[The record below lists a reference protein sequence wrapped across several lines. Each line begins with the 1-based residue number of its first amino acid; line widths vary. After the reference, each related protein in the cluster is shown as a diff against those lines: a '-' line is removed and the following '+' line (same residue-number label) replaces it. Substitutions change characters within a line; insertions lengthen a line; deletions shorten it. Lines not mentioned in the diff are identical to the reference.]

1 MHNKVKKVAPSSKK
15 NTSNKETLGIN
26 IALNDI
32 SFSVAVDMAW
42 LSVNQMSHS
51 FMHRLR
57 DQHAFFN
64 TYAKLTFGVS
74 GVTIILAML
83 ILFDIS
89 RLQLL
94 TMEV

>member
-1 MHNKVKKVAPSSKK
+1 MHNQVKKAAPSYKK
-15 NTSNKETLGIN
+15 SNKETLRRN
-26 IALNDI
+26 IALNDN

-57 DQHAFFN
+57 DQLAFFN

-74 GVTIILAML
+74 AHHSKML
-83 ILFDIS
+83 KDGWAKIRSIFCF
-89 RLQLL
+89 
-94 TMEV
+94 

>member
-1 MHNKVKKVAPSSKK
+1 MHNQVNKIAPSYKK
-15 NTSNKETLGIN
+15 YSTSNKEALGRI

-51 FMHRLR
+51 FMHSLG
-57 DQHAFFN
+57 DQLAFFN

-74 GVTIILAML
+74 GVTITLFKEVIPVHISVTEILS
-83 ILFDIS
+83 F
-89 RLQLL
+89 
-94 TMEV
+94 

>member
-1 MHNKVKKVAPSSKK
+1 MQNISVPMHNQVKKIAPSYKK
-15 NTSNKETLGIN
+15 IYISNKETLGI

-57 DQHAFFN
+57 DQLAFFN
-64 TYAKLTFGVS
+64 TYAKLTSGVS
-74 GVTIILAML
+74 GDTII
-83 ILFDIS
+83 IS
-89 RLQLL
+89 RDI
-94 TMEV
+94 